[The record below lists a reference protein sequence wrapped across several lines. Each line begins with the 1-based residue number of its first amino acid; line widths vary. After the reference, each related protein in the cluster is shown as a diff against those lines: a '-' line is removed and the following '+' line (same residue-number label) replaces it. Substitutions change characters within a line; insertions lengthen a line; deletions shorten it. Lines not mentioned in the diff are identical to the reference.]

1 MKPPVDVAAP
11 PGVVTTTSRAPAV
24 PDGVVMTIDVAVLV
38 PRIAAAPPTVTL
50 VTPDRLLPE
59 MVTLVPPAVGPA
71 LGEIEPMVG
80 PAM

>member
-1 MKPPVDVAAP
+1 
-11 PGVVTTTSRAPAV
+11 
-24 PDGVVMTIDVAVLV
+24 MTIDVAVLV
-38 PRIAAAPPTVTL
+38 PRDAAAPPTVTL

-59 MVTLVPPAVGPA
+59 MVTLVPPVVGPA